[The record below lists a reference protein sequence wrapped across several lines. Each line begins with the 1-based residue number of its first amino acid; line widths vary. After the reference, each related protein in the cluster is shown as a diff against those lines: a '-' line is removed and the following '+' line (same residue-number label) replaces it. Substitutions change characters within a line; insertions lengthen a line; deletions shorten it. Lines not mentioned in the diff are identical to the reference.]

1 MLLNRLVGIV
11 IFVVP
16 AFVIKLNSF
25 VDLLKLNTLVETES
39 IVKQILKFL
48 FGQRFITTQMV
59 KFGLLGVTTSK

>member
-48 FGQRFITTQMV
+48 FSQRFITTQIV